1 MIDIL
6 LIFLIV
12 LVIIFDRLNTFL
24 SNNRKNQIKLIG
36 ENLNSLSWKGFNLIE
51 LFLVSFFLII
61 LFSLFFNFNNLSDL
75 ISNTLL
81 NYMPFVFVYEEV
93 AFYSLILISSVWFV
107 LRFNFIFHSIKK
119 IIARELFNFLYI
131 VSFIFIGYLLFNSK
145 NMSTYNRYVISQTT
159 SFNYGYGEEV
169 ENVKVYGV
177 DGPYDFLHYNKNFF
191 SFRSLNKKMYPNR
204 IVYLNKINSDDMK
217 NYKVVEKVFYV
228 YGEGIFLNG
237 ILIFYVI
244 KILLGSILWGIKVLE
259 E

>member
-1 MIDIL
+1 
-6 LIFLIV
+6 
-12 LVIIFDRLNTFL
+12 
-24 SNNRKNQIKLIG
+24 
-36 ENLNSLSWKGFNLIE
+36 
-51 LFLVSFFLII
+51 
-61 LFSLFFNFNNLSDL
+61 
-75 ISNTLL
+75 
-81 NYMPFVFVYEEV
+81 
-93 AFYSLILISSVWFV
+93 
-107 LRFNFIFHSIKK
+107 
-119 IIARELFNFLYI
+119 
-131 VSFIFIGYLLFNSK
+131 
-145 NMSTYNRYVISQTT
+145 MSTYNRYVISQTT

-169 ENVKVYGV
+169 KNVKVYGV
-177 DGPYDFLHYNKNFF
+177 DCPYDFLHYNKNFF

>member
-36 ENLNSLSWKGFNLIE
+36 ENLNSLSWKGFNLVE

-107 LRFNFIFHSIKK
+107 LRFHFIFHSIKK

-131 VSFIFIGYLLFNSK
+131 VSFIFF
-145 NMSTYNRYVISQTT
+145 
-159 SFNYGYGEEV
+159 
-169 ENVKVYGV
+169 
-177 DGPYDFLHYNKNFF
+177 
-191 SFRSLNKKMYPNR
+191 
-204 IVYLNKINSDDMK
+204 
-217 NYKVVEKVFYV
+217 
-228 YGEGIFLNG
+228 
-237 ILIFYVI
+237 
-244 KILLGSILWGIKVLE
+244 
-259 E
+259 